1 MSEAWIVLIL
11 AVAGAIAWGLSY
23 WRKINADGVVS
34 LDEIIEGVQEA
45 AEHVEDIKEAIED
58 IKED

>member
-11 AVAGAIAWGLSY
+11 AVAGAAAWGLRY
-23 WRKINADGVVS
+23 WRKINADGVVT

-45 AEHVEDIKEAIED
+45 VEHVEDIKEAVEGV
-58 IKED
+58 KED